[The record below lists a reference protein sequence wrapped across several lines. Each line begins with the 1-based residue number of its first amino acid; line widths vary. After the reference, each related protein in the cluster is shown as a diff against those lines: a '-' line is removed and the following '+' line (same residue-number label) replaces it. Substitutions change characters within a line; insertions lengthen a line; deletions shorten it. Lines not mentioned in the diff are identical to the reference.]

1 MKIRCNLTKTFYSIS
16 MLSLIVSQQLYAKND
31 NQVQA
36 TPINLIAQAQ
46 GTDVPSQSNRV
57 IIVVFTGFAS
67 QTINETTGMQK
78 LVDAF
83 RQEAKLDQSNLK
95 MPIFAWD
102 GRKDAISYLNSL
114 GLKNNDKLIVI
125 GHSYGGDTAILLANE
140 LKKRNRRVDLLIQ
153 VDSVGSS
160 DDVLPSNVAK
170 GINYYQ
176 ADDNPMSIGR
186 FKVQQEVINS
196 TNLDVNRVFRNELIT
211 NNNYPLNH
219 GSIDDSNE
227 VHQAI
232 IQQVLNAVAN
242 KNPTPQVSCQATV
255 DKVLQEI
262 RFKGVNWVKFRID
275 KGVANEGRI
284 GNPMNRTDVL
294 IIALS
299 SMDWN
304 MTTRP
309 DPKIGSIIINIMEST
324 KLMKSWADRIVA
336 TCSNTAIVAF
346 NVYGSDNTVEYYI
359 QSDGTTKLNKCVEP
373 PYIPYPRPWG
383 VTHCL

>member
-1 MKIRCNLTKTFYSIS
+1 M
-16 MLSLIVSQQLYAKND
+16 
-31 NQVQA
+31 
-36 TPINLIAQAQ
+36 
-46 GTDVPSQSNRV
+46 
-57 IIVVFTGFAS
+57 IIIVFTGFAS
-67 QTINETTGMQK
+67 QTINETTGMHK

-83 RQEAKLDQSNLK
+83 RQEARFDQSNLK
-95 MPIFAWD
+95 IPIFAWD

-140 LKKRNRRVDLLIQ
+140 LKKRNSRVDLLIQ
-153 VDSVGSS
+153 VDLVGSS

-176 ADDNPMSIGR
+176 SDDNPISLGR

-211 NNNYPLNH
+211 SNNYPLDH
-219 GSIDDSNE
+219 GSIDDSNQ

-232 IQQVLNAVAN
+232 IRQVLNAVAT

-255 DKVLQEI
+255 DKVLLEI
-262 RFKGVNWVKFRID
+262 RSKGVTWVKFKLN
-275 KGVANEGRI
+275 KGIANDGRA
-284 GNPMNRTDVL
+284 GNPTNRTDVL
-294 IIALS
+294 SIIIS
-299 SMDWN
+299 STDWN

-309 DPKIGSIIINIMEST
+309 DPRIGSIIVNIMQSG

-336 TCSNTAIVAF
+336 TCSNTAIVSF
-346 NVYGSDNTVEYYI
+346 GVYKSDYIIEYYI
-359 QSDGTTKLNKCVEP
+359 QSDGTAKLNKCVDP
-373 PYIPYPRPWG
+373 PYLPYPRPWG

>member
-1 MKIRCNLTKTFYSIS
+1 